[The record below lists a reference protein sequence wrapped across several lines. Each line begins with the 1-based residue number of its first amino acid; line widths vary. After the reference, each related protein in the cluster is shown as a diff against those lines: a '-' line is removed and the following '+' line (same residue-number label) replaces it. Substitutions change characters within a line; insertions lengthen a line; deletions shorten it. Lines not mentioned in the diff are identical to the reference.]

1 MSKKCKNCG
10 ESFEPFMSTQKVCG
24 FTCAVKVGKEQTEKK
39 TEKAFKKR
47 RQALKNRA
55 QWLKEAQ
62 QAFNEFIRERDKGK
76 PCISCDK
83 MDGGGHQRH
92 ASHYRSV
99 GACSSLRFNTWNVHA
114 SCATCNSVLSGNL
127 IEYRIRLR
135 LKLGDER
142 VEWLENQN
150 EIVRYDIEYA
160 RRVKAIFKKRT
171 RIYRRLLR

>member
-1 MSKKCKNCG
+1 MKYCKVCDEQFN
-10 ESFEPFMSTQKVCG
+10 PYMTTQKVCG
-24 FTCAVKVGKEQTEKK
+24 LKCAVVLAKKQTEKK
-39 TEKAFKKR
+39 VDKEFKKR
-47 RQALKNRA
+47 KLALKSKSE
-55 QWLKEAQ
+55 WMKEAQ
-62 QAFNEFIRERDKGK
+62 QTFNEFIRERDKGK

-171 RIYRRLLR
+171 RIYRRLMR